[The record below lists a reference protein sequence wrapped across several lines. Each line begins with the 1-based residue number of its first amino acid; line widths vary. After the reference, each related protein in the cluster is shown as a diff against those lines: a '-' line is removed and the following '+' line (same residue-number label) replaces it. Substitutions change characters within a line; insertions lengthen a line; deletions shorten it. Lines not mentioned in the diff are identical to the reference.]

1 MPNADDSERIA
12 RLIRESIQVK
22 QALIDRH
29 VAQIAQAADWMIET
43 FGAGGKVLL
52 CGNGGSA
59 GDAQHIAAELV
70 GRFERTRGPLPAL
83 ALTTNSSTLTA
94 IANDYDY
101 RQVFS
106 RQVEAWADARDLVI
120 GISTSGNSPNVIE
133 AMGMAKRKGTRTLGL
148 TGQSGGRLASCVDL
162 CITVPSEN
170 TARIQEAH
178 ILIGHILCHLVDAS
192 HSRAESTA
200 CKTSETRF
208 LS

>member
-1 MPNADDSERIA
+1 MPKTADSETIA
-12 RLIRESIQVK
+12 RLIQDSIHVK
-22 QALIDRH
+22 QALIEQQ

-43 FGAGGKVLL
+43 FRAMGKILL

-83 ALTTNSSTLTA
+83 ALTTNTSALTA

-101 RQVFS
+101 RHVFS
-106 RQVEAWADARDLVI
+106 RQVETWANANDLVI

-133 AMGMAKRKGTRTLGL
+133 AIGMAKRKGTKTLGL
-148 TGQSGGRLASCVDL
+148 TGRTGGHLASSVDL
-162 CITVPSEN
+162 CICVPSEN

-178 ILIGHILCHLVDAS
+178 ILIGHILCHLIDA
-192 HSRAESTA
+192 AT
-200 CKTSETRF
+200 
-208 LS
+208 

>member
-1 MPNADDSERIA
+1 MPKTGDFDIVT

-22 QALIDRH
+22 EALIEQQT
-29 VAQIAQAADWMIET
+29 AQIAQAADWMIET
-43 FGAGGKVLL
+43 FRAGGKILL

-70 GRFERTRGPLPAL
+70 GRFERARGPLPAM

-106 RQVEAWADARDLVI
+106 RQVEAWAGADDLVI
-120 GISTSGNSPNVIE
+120 GISTSGNSANVLE
-133 AMGMAKRKGTRTLGL
+133 AMGMAKRKGAKTLGL
-148 TGQSGGRLASCVDL
+148 TGRTGGLLASSVDL
-162 CITVPSEN
+162 CISVPSEN

-178 ILIGHILCHLVDAS
+178 ILIGHILCHLVDA
-192 HSRAESTA
+192 AV
-200 CKTSETRF
+200 
-208 LS
+208 

>member
-1 MPNADDSERIA
+1 MPKVSDPEIVA
-12 RLIRESIQVK
+12 RLILDSIQVK
-22 QALIDRH
+22 QALIDQH

-70 GRFERTRGPLPAL
+70 GRFERARGPLAAL
-83 ALTTNSSTLTA
+83 ALTTNSSALTA

-120 GISTSGNSPNVIE
+120 GISTSGNSTNVIA
-133 AMGMAKRKGTRTLGL
+133 AMEMAKSKGARTIGL
-148 TGQSGGRLASCVDL
+148 TGRSGGRLASYVDL
-162 CITVPSEN
+162 CIAVPSAN

-178 ILIGHILCHLVDAS
+178 ILIGHILCHLIDA
-192 HSRAESTA
+192 A
-200 CKTSETRF
+200 
-208 LS
+208 